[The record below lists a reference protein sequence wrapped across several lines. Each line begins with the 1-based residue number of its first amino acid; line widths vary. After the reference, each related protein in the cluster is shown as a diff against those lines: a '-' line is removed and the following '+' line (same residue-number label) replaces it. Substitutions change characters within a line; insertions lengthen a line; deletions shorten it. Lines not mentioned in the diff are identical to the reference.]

1 MRKQENDTQSE
12 LYDRLWK
19 SKSAR
24 LNAYQRLSKTY
35 ILSSYSTSFLAVY
48 VIVLSLLQPFKII
61 TDSETVNFLNLA
73 SISISI
79 ILLVFVLMESS
90 MQYNLKA
97 EKFHDCAKSL
107 GKLFKK
113 FEFIKDD
120 PKLNEQAKY
129 LKYSK
134 IQKRYDEIIELYE
147 NHRPIDFKYF
157 QAINNL
163 KSFNDN
169 KTKLLGF
176 ELKIGN
182 FNKWYVKFKYNHL
195 IYIHYYIVIFVIPI
209 LLVMLILV
217 LRN

>member
-1 MRKQENDTQSE
+1 MRKQENDTLSE

-35 ILSSYSTSFLAVY
+35 VLSSYSTSFLAVY

-61 TDSETVNFLNLA
+61 TDSETVNFLNLE

-97 EKFHDCAKSL
+97 EKFHVCAKSL
-107 GKLFKK
+107 GKLYKK

-120 PKLNEQAKY
+120 PKLNEEAKY
-129 LKYSK
+129 IKYSK

-157 QAINNL
+157 QVINNL
-163 KSFNDN
+163 KSFNHS

-209 LLVMLILV
+209 LLVMLILA
-217 LRN
+217 LQ